1 MSPGDAPPSHLLG
14 LICMIRSAVR
24 RGQRNF
30 EADIRGH
37 RHQPVIPQTRT
48 PSNGP
53 SISDIVLMAVQDLE
67 NFVTSQF
74 NDVEVRDAGAKI
86 QATYGRFKDNY
97 DTVPVR

>member
-1 MSPGDAPPSHLLG
+1 MPPINVADAVPKLAILVLSFAGPEGKFLSSVLG
-14 LICMIRSAVR
+14 ALA
-24 RGQRNF
+24 
-30 EADIRGH
+30 
-37 RHQPVIPQTRT
+37 

-86 QATYGRFKDNY
+86 QATYGWFKDNY